1 MPSRQDNP
9 DARPVKPPR
18 WVSPWSFDDE
28 WEDEQRRHAAAN
40 RQAKVVE
47 KQAAKKEPPP
57 APEVAVSPPAQS
69 KAPELPAVSARPA
82 ATPTIVSFRE
92 EVLPA
97 DLKVAPDIP
106 PVSHTNPP
114 PADLD
119 RRFRPPSAELPRQNA
134 TASPPPKAEPARRR
148 SAFDPPVEDLVGI
161 DPPTSTPQKRPGP
174 VPISARQRYEPR
186 FPWGTVLTSIL
197 GVAGIFL
204 LGSIYLIDAPPVS
217 DDDLL
222 IKAPVDTAP
231 KIAGPER
238 LITFLQAVNT
248 LPDVALAQKPAW
260 KWEAA
265 FLQSFMQ
272 GNGAALDALRDL
284 LGDFDWH
291 PHHAVWYQEDHGE
304 HSSWPHVRI
313 LLQARVANLLRF
325 GDEQAALSAALD
337 LGRLSRCLQEMWS
350 WPSYSLRSQELHL
363 ACVQMTAQVLKNTRL
378 SSAELKP
385 FQEEF
390 MKLTP
395 RDDLLQ
401 GALSAFYL
409 HEKKLIFGE
418 KSGEPLDTMPRGVLQ
433 ERPGRLFFKK
443 QETLGL
449 FAEACR
455 QMRDQVVEAPFS
467 VGPAR
472 RLSFVKP
479 RARFSFQPNGAG
491 ESYFT
496 EQFDSIDD
504 LPERHHLAR
513 ARHSLVVSLFA
524 IRRYL
529 ADHQKLPSGLTDLQS
544 DYLSDMPL
552 DPYSG
557 EPLHY
562 DPLKGVLFSVGD
574 DFHAEDGRIT
584 EPPLADNSEPTIELG
599 IAIATLVP
607 TGQ

>member
-1 MPSRQDNP
+1 
-9 DARPVKPPR
+9 VKPPR

-40 RQAKVVE
+40 RPAKVVE
-47 KQAAKKEPPP
+47 KQAVQNASHREP
-57 APEVAVSPPAQS
+57 
-69 KAPELPAVSARPA
+69 KANVRTPLQPKASDQPVVSAKLVT
-82 ATPTIVSFRE
+82 TPSIVSFRE
-92 EVLPA
+92 ELSSA
-97 DLKVAPDIP
+97 DFKKASDIP
-106 PVSHTNPP
+106 PASHTNPP
-114 PADLD
+114 PTDLD
-119 RRFRPPSAELPRQNA
+119 RSFRPPSVEVPRKK
-134 TASPPPKAEPARRR
+134 TTTSPPPKAEPVRRR
-148 SAFDPPVEDLVGI
+148 SAFDPPTEEQVGV

-174 VPISARQRYEPR
+174 VPNSARQRYEPR

-204 LGSIYLIDAPPVS
+204 LGSIYFIDVQPIS
-217 DDDLL
+217 DDDLS
-222 IKAPVDTAP
+222 IKVPVDTAP

-238 LITFLQAVNT
+238 LSTFLQAVNT
-248 LPDVALAQKPAW
+248 LPDMAMALKPAW
-260 KWEAA
+260 KWETA

-272 GNGAALDALRDL
+272 GNGAALDALRDI

-291 PHHAVWYQEDHGE
+291 PHHAAWHQEDYGE
-304 HSSWPHVRI
+304 HHSWPHVRI
-313 LLQARVANLLRF
+313 LLQARVANLLRL

-337 LGRLSRCLQEMWS
+337 LGRLSRHLQEMWS
-350 WPSYSLRSQELHL
+350 WPSYSLRAQELHM

-378 SSAELKP
+378 SSAELRP

-390 MKLTP
+390 MKLTQ

-409 HEKKLIFGE
+409 HQKKLIFGE

-443 QETLGL
+443 QETLGV

-467 VGPAR
+467 VGTAH

-479 RARFSFQPNGAG
+479 RAALSFRPNGAG
-491 ESYFT
+491 ESYFA
-496 EQFDSIDD
+496 EQFDPIFD
-504 LPERHHLAR
+504 LPERYHLAR
-513 ARHSLVVSLFA
+513 TRHSLVLSLFA

-529 ADHQKLPSGLTDLQS
+529 SDHQKLPSGLTDLQP
-544 DYLSDMPL
+544 DYLPDMPI

-574 DFHAEDGRIT
+574 DFHADDGRVT
-584 EPPLADNSEPTIELG
+584 EPPLAETSEPTVELG
-599 IAIATLVP
+599 IAIATPVP
-607 TGQ
+607 AGQ